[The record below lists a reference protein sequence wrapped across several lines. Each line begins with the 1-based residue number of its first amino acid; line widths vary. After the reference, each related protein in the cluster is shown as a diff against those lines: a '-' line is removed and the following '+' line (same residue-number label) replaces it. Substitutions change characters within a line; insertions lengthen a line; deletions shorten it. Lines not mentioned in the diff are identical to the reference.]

1 MAAINSDQLQ
11 PGSSEWN
18 SVQGFL
24 SRERLARLVVMGSFL
39 TLFLMVAAIFYYS
52 GSSGNSG
59 AGEIADKVFNTIL
72 PVLAGWVGTVLAYF
86 FSAQNLERTS
96 ATLDKAV
103 IAVGQGGGG
112 PPTQPSDPVYGKMI
126 KVENIKKKQ
135 DLTSKNLGQIRLL
148 DLQREFQGAEPDPPA
163 SRLVFLD
170 GGKFRYLMHSS
181 VLNAFLVSQLVSAA
195 GQSVTGQPTAVGDLT
210 LQNLVDDPESLRQ
223 ISKLVAFVSG
233 SATLADAKAAMD
245 AIPGAQDIIVTKT
258 GDAAGEVIGWLSN
271 VDLVKL
277 LS

>member
-1 MAAINSDQLQ
+1 MASASANELR

-24 SRERLARLVVMGSFL
+24 SRERLARLVVVGSFL
-39 TLFLMVAAIFYYS
+39 TLFLMVGAIFYFS
-52 GSSGNSG
+52 GSGTSPG
-59 AGEIADKVFNTIL
+59 AGEVADKVFNTIL

-96 ATLDKAV
+96 ATLDKAMD
-103 IAVGQGGGG
+103 AVGQSSGGQ
-112 PPTQPSDPVYGKMI
+112 PAQPSDPVYDKMI
-126 KVENIKKKQ
+126 KVENIKKLQ
-135 DLTSKNLGQIRLL
+135 DLTGKALGDIKLL
-148 DLQREFQGAEPDPPA
+148 ELQKAFQGAEPDPPA

-170 GGKFRYLMHSS
+170 GRKFRYLMHFS
-181 VLNAFLVSQLVSAA
+181 VLNAYLVGHVVNAS
-195 GQSVTGQPTAVGDLT
+195 GQPTNVAELT

-233 SATLADAKAAMD
+233 SANLADAKAAID

-258 GDAAGEVIGWLSN
+258 GDAAGDVIGWISN

-277 LS
+277 LN